1 MPSKDGTDSGGVGA
15 ADSSAPTLRAFG
27 TPALPDWVLFHV
39 PHDSTFI
46 PPSERSKLLLN
57 DEGLKSELLRMTDHW
72 TFDLFTQGVPE
83 ERVLRSPVSR
93 LVVDVERFEED
104 SLEIMASRGMGAVY
118 ERTSDGQQ
126 LRPRLAVAERREL
139 MNTWYVT
146 HHRRLT
152 EVVQR
157 SLDGHGQALLIDAHS
172 FPSQTLPCDWDQ
184 QPDRP
189 DICIGTD
196 EFHTP
201 PQLADAL
208 VDAFGTKGWTVKLNS
223 PFAGALVPIHHYKKK
238 CNLAAVMIEVNRT
251 LYIDETTGKRLQCF
265 SSVARTLR
273 EVVLSAIPHLNLGGE
288 GGLATWKSKAVSNS
302 DIWF

>member
-1 MPSKDGTDSGGVGA
+1 MSSKDGTDSGGVGA
-15 ADSSAPTLRAFG
+15 ADSSAPTLRAFD

-46 PPSERSKLLLN
+46 PPSERSKLLPN
-57 DEGLKSELLRMTDHW
+57 EEELKSELLHMTDHW
-72 TFDLFTQGVPE
+72 TFDLFTRGVPE
-83 ERVLRSPVSR
+83 ERILRSPISR
-93 LVVDVERFEED
+93 LIVDVERFEEG

-118 ERTSDGQQ
+118 ERTSDGLQ
-126 LRPRLAVAERREL
+126 LRPRLTVAEREKL
-139 MNTWYVT
+139 MNNWYFP
-146 HHRRLT
+146 HHHRLT
-152 EVVQR
+152 EAVQR
-157 SLDGHGQALLIDAHS
+157 SLDSHGQALLIDAHS
-172 FPSQTLPCDWDQ
+172 FPSQPLSCDWDL

-208 VDAFGTKGWTVKLNS
+208 VDAFGTTGWTVKLNS

-238 CNLAAVMIEVNRT
+238 CNLAAVMIEVNRA

-265 SSVARTLR
+265 SSVARAIR
-273 EVVLSAIPHLNLGGE
+273 EVVLSVVPHLNLGAE
-288 GGLATWKSKAVSNS
+288 GGFH
-302 DIWF
+302 D